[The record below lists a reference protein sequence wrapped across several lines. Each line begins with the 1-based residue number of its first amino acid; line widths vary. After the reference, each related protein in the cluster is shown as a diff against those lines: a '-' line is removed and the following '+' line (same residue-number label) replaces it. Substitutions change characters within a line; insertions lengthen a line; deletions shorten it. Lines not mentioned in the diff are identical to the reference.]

1 MQTAKFELLS
11 IGLSS
16 FIVLRFQ
23 AFIFD
28 NVRNTRATFKILLN
42 IDDGAFGKLVNDLK
56 PLSVEINSLIID
68 VYQESECST
77 DSIIKK

>member
-28 NVRNTRATFKILLN
+28 NVRNTRGTFKILLN
-42 IDDGAFGKLVNDLK
+42 IYGRAFGKLGNGLK
-56 PLSVEINSLIID
+56 PLAIKINSSIID
-68 VYQESECST
+68 VYQGSECST